1 MSKKFLVATLL
12 PVAAIAM
19 PQPNK
24 LSTEQAMVVTATRFA
39 EPEASVLAPV
49 NVVTRDEIERMQARS
64 VTDVLQTLPGIQF
77 SKNGGLGQT
86 SNLLV
91 RGGSSAQTLVLV
103 DGVRTGAVLSGST
116 ELNQIPLHSVERIE
130 YIRGARASIYGSD
143 AITGVINIITRG
155 QKGDNW
161 HKFDAGA
168 GSLDHQ
174 AADWSS
180 SIDVAQAG
188 HLKAAAGYETEDGY
202 NVHPV
207 PGVNDGDKHGFLGR
221 NAMLDY
227 QQQLNEQL
235 NLFGAARW
243 VRNSAEYDSSS
254 IHSHSRKETWNE
266 NQFYQLGGRFQQER
280 YQSEL
285 QANYGHQEA
294 FNYPDSSDRHQ
305 ATYATYTDVYNSSWT
320 NNLVINETLTAGAGL
335 DWRREVLLDKSTAGD
350 DWQSGGALEYADGD
364 ISRNN
369 TGLYVLGQYRKDSIT
384 AELSGRTDD
393 NQQYGRHNTWQAG
406 AGWNFYQDY
415 RLSGSYGTAFRAP
428 SFTDLYYPGGGNPD
442 LKPEESDN
450 IEVTL
455 EGAAFEAFW
464 RVTAY
469 RNLIDNMLQ
478 WDNAAYTMVNLGS
491 ARLRGIEAETEFTT
505 GVLTHRVSANFSD
518 PEDLGSGEQLIR
530 RAKRNYKWLTQAQWQ
545 KLDGSVTWNYQG
557 ARYDNYYD
565 PATYDASRI
574 ELGGYSLWD
583 LAMGYQLTSALK
595 LQGRISNLF
604 DKQYETA
611 VGYPAV
617 DREYFVNVNYQL

>member
-1 MSKKFLVATLL
+1 MSKKLLVAGLL
-12 PVAAIAM
+12 PVVAIAA
-19 PQPNK
+19 PQQ
-24 LSTEQAMVVTATRFA
+24 TEQTMVVTATRIA
-39 EPEASVLAPV
+39 EPEASVLAPI
-49 NVVTRDEIERMQARS
+49 NVVTRDEIEKMQARS
-64 VTDVLQTLPGIQF
+64 VIEVLQTLPGVQF
-77 SKNGGLGQT
+77 SRNGGMGQT

-116 ELNQIPLHSVERIE
+116 ELNQIPVHAVERIE

-155 QKGDNW
+155 QKGDNR

-174 AADWSS
+174 ATDWSS
-180 SIDVAQAG
+180 SIDVAKGG
-188 HLKAAAGYETEDGY
+188 HLKAAAGYDTENGY
-202 NVHPV
+202 NVHPI
-207 PGVNDGDKHGFLGR
+207 PGINDGDKHGFLGR

-254 IHSHSRKETWNE
+254 TYSHSRKETWDE
-266 NQFYQLGGRFQQER
+266 NQFYQLGGRFQPDR

-285 QANYGHQEA
+285 QANYGRQQA

-320 NNLVINETLTAGAGL
+320 NNLLINEALNAGAGI

-350 DWQSGGALEYADGD
+350 DWMNGGALDYADGD

-369 TGLYVLGQYRKDSIT
+369 TGLYALGQYQQHGVT

-393 NQQYGRHNTWQAG
+393 NQQYGRHNTWQVG
-406 AGWNFYQDY
+406 AGWNFYQAY

-428 SFTDLYYPGGGNPD
+428 TFTDLYYPGASNPD

-450 IEVTL
+450 IELTL
-455 EGAAFEAFW
+455 EGSAFEAFW

-478 WDNAAYTMVNLGS
+478 WDNAAYTMSNLGS

-505 GVLTHRVSANFSD
+505 GMLTHKVSANFSD
-518 PEDLGSGEQLIR
+518 PEDLDNGQQLIR
-530 RAKRNYKWLTQAQWQ
+530 RAKRDYKWLTQAQWQ
-545 KLDGSVTWNYQG
+545 KLDGSLTWNYQG
-557 ARYDNYYD
+557 PRYDNYYD
-565 PATYDASRI
+565 PVTYDASRI

-583 LAMGYQLTSALK
+583 LALGYHFTGQFT
-595 LQGRISNLF
+595 LQGKVNNLF
-604 DKQYETA
+604 DKRYETA
-611 VGYPAV
+611 TGYPASE
-617 DREYFVNVNYQL
+617 RTYFVNASYQL